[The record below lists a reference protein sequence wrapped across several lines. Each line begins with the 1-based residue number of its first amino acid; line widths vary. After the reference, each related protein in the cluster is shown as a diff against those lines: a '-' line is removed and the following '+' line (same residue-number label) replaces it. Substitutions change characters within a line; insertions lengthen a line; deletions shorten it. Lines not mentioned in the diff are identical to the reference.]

1 MITGSMNISPGWL
14 PIRWKRIEVA
24 PSVAPK
30 PRATD
35 SIRYQGATRLRS
47 SSPRITMMHTA
58 ATGKTTE

>member
-14 PIRWKRIEVA
+14 PSCWKISDVA

-30 PRATD
+30 PSATD

-47 SSPRITMMHTA
+47 SKPRMTMMASA